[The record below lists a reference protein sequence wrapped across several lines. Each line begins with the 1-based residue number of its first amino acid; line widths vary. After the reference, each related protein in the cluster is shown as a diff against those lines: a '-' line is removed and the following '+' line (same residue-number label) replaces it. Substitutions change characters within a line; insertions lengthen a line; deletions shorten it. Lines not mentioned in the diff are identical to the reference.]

1 MNKQNI
7 NPLPLYE
14 KCFPCFI
21 LLDSI
26 EQMLISYE
34 RSLEENINEGI
45 KTLEYHISSQN
56 YPIVNEML
64 QSQIETLQWV
74 INKQKKENSLESLQ
88 QIINFKIKRL
98 EYQLK
103 KIARRDIEHTSKI
116 VYQLEMLECCKIIIN
131 WDLQRRTKTKTTKE
145 DSISALC

>member
-1 MNKQNI
+1 
-7 NPLPLYE
+7 
-14 KCFPCFI
+14 
-21 LLDSI
+21 
-26 EQMLISYE
+26 MLISYE

-64 QSQIETLQWV
+64 QLQIETLQWV
-74 INKQKKENSLESLQ
+74 LNKQKKENNSLESLK

-98 EYQLK
+98 EYELK

-116 VYQLEMLECCKIIIN
+116 VYQLEMLECCKIIIK
-131 WDLQRRTKTKTTKE
+131 WELKRRTKTTTSKE
-145 DSISALC
+145 DSISACC

>member
-1 MNKQNI
+1 
-7 NPLPLYE
+7 
-14 KCFPCFI
+14 
-21 LLDSI
+21 
-26 EQMLISYE
+26 MLISYE

-74 INKQKKENSLESLQ
+74 INKQKKENSLESLK
-88 QIINFKIKRL
+88 QIINFKVKRL
-98 EYQLK
+98 EYELK
-103 KIARRDIEHTSKI
+103 KIARRNIEHTSKI

-131 WDLQRRTKTKTTKE
+131 WELQRRRKTKTTIKE

>member
-1 MNKQNI
+1 MI
-7 NPLPLYE
+7 
-14 KCFPCFI
+14 
-21 LLDSI
+21 
-26 EQMLISYE
+26 ISYD

-45 KTLEYHISSQN
+45 KTLEYNISSQN

-64 QSQIETLQWV
+64 QLQIETLQWV
-74 INKQKKENSLESLQ
+74 QNKQKKEENSLESLK
-88 QIINFKIKRL
+88 QIINFKVKRL
-98 EYQLK
+98 EYELK

-131 WDLQRRTKTKTTKE
+131 WELKRRTKTKTTKE

>member
-1 MNKQNI
+1 MI
-7 NPLPLYE
+7 
-14 KCFPCFI
+14 
-21 LLDSI
+21 
-26 EQMLISYE
+26 ISLE
-34 RSLEENINEGI
+34 RSLEENIYEGI

-74 INKQKKENSLESLQ
+74 INKQKKDNNLESLKQ
-88 QIINFKIKRL
+88 VIDFKIKRL
-98 EYQLK
+98 EYELK

-131 WDLQRRTKTKTTKE
+131 WKLQRRRKTTTTTKE

>member
-1 MNKQNI
+1 MI
-7 NPLPLYE
+7 
-14 KCFPCFI
+14 
-21 LLDSI
+21 
-26 EQMLISYE
+26 ISYE

-45 KTLEYHISSQN
+45 KTLEYHIISQN

-64 QSQIETLQWV
+64 QLQIETLQWV
-74 INKQKKENSLESLQ
+74 KNKQKKEENSLESLK
-88 QIINFKIKRL
+88 QIINFKVKRL
-98 EYQLK
+98 EYELK

-131 WDLQRRTKTKTTKE
+131 WELKRRTKTKTTKE

>member
-1 MNKQNI
+1 MI
-7 NPLPLYE
+7 
-14 KCFPCFI
+14 
-21 LLDSI
+21 
-26 EQMLISYE
+26 ISYE
-34 RSLEENINEGI
+34 RNLEENINEGI

-64 QSQIETLQWV
+64 QLQIETLQWV
-74 INKQKKENSLESLQ
+74 INKQKKEENNLESLK

-98 EYQLK
+98 EYEL

-131 WDLQRRTKTKTTKE
+131 WELQRRTKTKTTTKE

>member
-1 MNKQNI
+1 MI
-7 NPLPLYE
+7 
-14 KCFPCFI
+14 
-21 LLDSI
+21 
-26 EQMLISYE
+26 ISYE

-74 INKQKKENSLESLQ
+74 INKQKKENSLESLK
-88 QIINFKIKRL
+88 QIIDFKVKRL
-98 EYQLK
+98 EYELK

-116 VYQLEMLECCKIIIN
+116 IYQLEMLECCKIIIN
-131 WDLQRRTKTKTTKE
+131 WVLMLTKNVSKKNLKIINKKTSTNNFLF
-145 DSISALC
+145 IVFILILFCNIII